1 MADPKLFRIDRS
13 QVEELSPTPVQLE
26 KQLQTLIEGNLETLL
41 GIRFVKTEHSTGQ
54 AHGGR
59 IDSLGLDENSSPVI
73 IEYKRRKSENV
84 INQGLFY
91 LDWLMD
97 HKAEFKFLVGEALG
111 SEAMDAIDWS
121 EPRVICIAQSFTKYD
136 EHAVKQMSRNIEL
149 IRYRRYG
156 DEFILL
162 ELVNTSSAKAVAGG
176 ATGGDSKDKT
186 STDKPIDLLI
196 EEVSGT
202 NLGLLY
208 AELRERI
215 LSLGDDVQEK
225 HLKSY
230 VAFKRIRNFA
240 SVFIRKKQL
249 ELVLYVKVDPATVNL
264 EDGFTRDV
272 SMLGHFGT
280 QNLEIRIDSDA
291 KFERAWPMIEQSYE
305 RA

>member
-1 MADPKLFRIDRS
+1 
-13 QVEELSPTPVQLE
+13 
-26 KQLQTLIEGNLETLL
+26 
-41 GIRFVKTEHSTGQ
+41 
-54 AHGGR
+54 
-59 IDSLGLDENSSPVI
+59 
-73 IEYKRRKSENV
+73 
-84 INQGLFY
+84 
-91 LDWLMD
+91 
-97 HKAEFKFLVGEALG
+97 
-111 SEAMDAIDWS
+111 MDAIDWS

-149 IRYRRYG
+149 IRYRHYG

-162 ELVNTSSAKAVAGG
+162 ELVNTSSAGG

-208 AELRERI
+208 AELRERM
-215 LSLGDDVQEK
+215 LNLGDDVQEK

-280 QNLEIRIDSDA
+280 QDLEIPD
-291 KFERAWPMIEQSYE
+291 
-305 RA
+305 